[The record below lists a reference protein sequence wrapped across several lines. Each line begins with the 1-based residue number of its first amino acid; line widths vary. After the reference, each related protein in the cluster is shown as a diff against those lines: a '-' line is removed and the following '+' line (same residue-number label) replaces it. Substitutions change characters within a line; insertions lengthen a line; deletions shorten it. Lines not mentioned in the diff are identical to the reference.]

1 MTKAKKII
9 FFNQERESEQEM
21 IGHYKRVLDS
31 ALAELEEHRA
41 RERQRQMTIDAM
53 YDGEARQINDKQD
66 KV

>member
-1 MTKAKKII
+1 
-9 FFNQERESEQEM
+9 M